1 VISGESN
8 YTFRASEDVLA
19 QGRDNVVAMSVEL
32 GGTAV
37 TVSAAT
43 FTLLPPGSDTPVI
56 SAATVSIL
64 SPPTYTIPAAAI
76 AGTSRVGTGWQQV
89 WALTISGRVYT
100 QDRETV
106 VAVYPPTPTL
116 AQSDL
121 TDLHADLPTLMG
133 RGRPNMQGVMDASW
147 SRILR
152 RWRSEG
158 GFLWRLRSRD
168 ALQDAHLFLT
178 LASLF
183 RDIGKLNG
191 NEALGELGTHY
202 QGLYESEWRRVKG
215 AVDWSDTGRADD
227 PDRRE
232 TPRGDAISVNAPL
245 TGWGGFRGARMAG
258 MSGRGRPVRFGVG

>member
-1 VISGESN
+1 VISGEAN

-19 QGRDNVVAMSVEL
+19 QGRDNVVAMGVEL
-32 GGTAV
+32 GGAAV

-56 SAATVSIL
+56 SAAAVPTL

-76 AGTSRVGTGWQQV
+76 AGTSSIGTGWQQV

-100 QDRETV
+100 VDRETV
-106 VAVYPPTPTL
+106 VAVYPPAPTL

-133 RGRPNMQGVMDASW
+133 RGRANMQAIMDAAW
-147 SRILR
+147 AQIMR

-158 GFLWRLRSRD
+158 GFVWRLRTRD
-168 ALQDAHLFLT
+168 ALFDCHRCLT
-178 LASLF
+178 LAGLF

-191 NEALGELGTHY
+191 NEALGDLAGHY
-202 QGLYESEWRRVKG
+202 QGLYEAEWRRVKG
-215 AVDWSDTGRADD
+215 AVDWSDTGRADV

-232 TPRGDAISVNAPL
+232 TPRGDAVSVNAPT
-245 TGWGGFRGARMAG
+245 TGWGGFRGSR
-258 MSGRGRPVRFGVG
+258 MSGMGGQGRPVRFGVR

>member
-1 VISGESN
+1 MISGESN

-19 QGRDNVVAMSVEL
+19 QGRDNVVAMGVEL
-32 GGTAV
+32 GGAAV

-56 SAATVSIL
+56 AAATVSTL

-76 AGTSRVGTGWQQV
+76 AGTSSVGTGWQQV

-106 VAVYPPTPTL
+106 VAVYPPAPTL
-116 AQSDL
+116 AQADL
-121 TDLHADLPTLMG
+121 TAIHADLPSLLG
-133 RGRPNMQGVMDASW
+133 RNRPSAQGVMDDAW
-147 SRILR
+147 GQIMR

-158 GFLWRLRSRD
+158 GFLWRLRTRD
-168 ALQDAHLFLT
+168 ALFDCHRNLT
-178 LASLF
+178 LAILF

-191 NEALGELGTHY
+191 NEALTALGTTY
-202 QGLYESEWRRVKG
+202 QGLYEAEWRRAKG

-232 TPRGDAISVNAPL
+232 TPRGDAVSVNAPT
-245 TGWGGFRGARMAG
+245 TGWGGFRGSRMSG
-258 MSGRGRPVRFGVG
+258 MGGRGRPVRFGVG